1 MEYYP
6 KPNILYENLI
16 PEQQV
21 YKAFKHLPYL
31 EFKEQAGTASLS
43 TQYTTP
49 PCTCLTSH
57 VEALVTTITSHNDH
71 SRRWRASGGPQAPG
85 HCPSESGNRMSDK
98 GCSLEQLPTSSQPT
112 NTRSEGPITAYSC
125 PRALHKH

>member
-57 VEALVTTITSHNDH
+57 VEALVTTITHVDGEHLVDH
-71 SRRWRASGGPQAPG
+71 KLQDTVPQSRAI
-85 HCPSESGNRMSDK
+85 
-98 GCSLEQLPTSSQPT
+98 GCQIKDVP
-112 NTRSEGPITAYSC
+112 
-125 PRALHKH
+125 